1 MGLLL
6 LALACS
12 PPPDADLAPVAPVAR
27 LPEPVAAADLD
38 PDPAVLEVDLVAREA
53 DVSLVSAGLTDL
65 WVWADRSADGAS
77 VPGPLLDLGDATRL
91 VLHLE
96 NQLLEA
102 TTLHLHGLRIPADQ
116 DGTPSSQLVIWPGES
131 WDYVVDVVDEGLGWY
146 HPHLSSHRQVE
157 RGLYAPIR
165 MPGGDPLPVSADRV
179 IVLDDLR
186 LHEDGR
192 FDDEW
197 TADDLYAGR
206 IGSTLLVNGALAG
219 TGTILAGRRER
230 WRLLNAAAARTFRVD
245 LGTDALLIAHEGG
258 TLAQPVRA
266 REVVLA
272 PGDRLEVL
280 VDTEFGDRHDVTLAP
295 YDRGLGPEPL
305 ESLALFAVVGVGGPD
320 PGPVPARQAR
330 PPIVAPDA
338 AMRELRFQRLTD
350 LRYAIDGQS
359 WPFDVHLDGVLGDRE
374 RWRLINETDQDV
386 PFHLHGT
393 FVQLESADGAPSWED
408 VVTVPPLGVTDVLV
422 PLDAEGAW
430 MLHTH
435 VLEQA
440 ELGMMGMIHVEPP
453 TAP

>member
-1 MGLLL
+1 MVPLL

-12 PPPDADLAPVAPVAR
+12 PRSDRDPGPIVL
-27 LPEPVAAADLD
+27 LPEPVAAVDLD
-38 PDPAVLEVDLVAREA
+38 PDPDVLEVDLVAREA
-53 DVSLVSAGLTDL
+53 DVAVVGDGPTDL
-65 WVWADRSADGAS
+65 WVWADRAAEGATM
-77 VPGPLLDLGDATRL
+77 PGPLLDLGDATRL
-91 VLHLE
+91 VVHVD
-96 NQLLEA
+96 NQLPEA

-131 WDYVVDVVDEGLGWY
+131 WDYVVDVVDEGLAWY

-186 LHEDGR
+186 VHDDGR

-206 IGSTLLVNGALAG
+206 IGSTILVNGALAG
-219 TGTILAGRRER
+219 TGTVLAGRRER
-230 WRLLNAAAARTFRVD
+230 WRLLNAATARTFRVD
-245 LGTDALLIAHEGG
+245 LGADALVIAHEGG
-258 TLAQPVRA
+258 TLAAPAAA

-280 VDTEFGDRHDVTLAP
+280 VDTDLDDRHDVTLVP
-295 YDRGLGPEPL
+295 YDRGFGPEPG
-305 ESLALFAVVGVGGPD
+305 EPLALFAVVGVGGPD
-320 PGPVPARQAR
+320 PGPLPARSGR
-330 PPIVAPDA
+330 PPIDAPDA
-338 AMRELRFQRLTD
+338 AIRELRFQRLTEA
-350 LRYAIDGQS
+350 RYAIDGQS
-359 WPFDVHLDGVLGDRE
+359 WPFDAHLDGVLGEIE
-374 RWRLINETDQDV
+374 RWRLINETDIAV

-393 FVQLESADGAPSWED
+393 FVQLETADGSPSWED
-408 VVTVPPLGVTDVLV
+408 VVTVPPLGVTEVLV
-422 PLDAEGAW
+422 PLDAEGDW

-440 ELGMMGMIHVEPP
+440 ELGMMGMIHVEPQTDP
-453 TAP
+453 